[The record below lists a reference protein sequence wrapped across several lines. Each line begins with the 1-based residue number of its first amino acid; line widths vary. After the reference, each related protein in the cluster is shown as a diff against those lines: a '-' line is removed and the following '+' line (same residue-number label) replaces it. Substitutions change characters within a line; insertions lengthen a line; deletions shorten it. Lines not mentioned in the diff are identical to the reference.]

1 MCATSTNRTQ
11 DLSAPAAAVCHSV
24 FSLTLGIR
32 RSTLLGDPT
41 LSKRKRKKGD
51 KGAQRERG
59 RKRKLFLPSPSLY
72 LVPSQS
78 ALGQNVNHVKEGAL
92 QAHCVSAKR
101 VREQEHSKTV
111 HSTHFAMKSSPR
123 KDYTGRLT
131 LTTGEEEGNTAT
143 T

>member
-1 MCATSTNRTQ
+1 MCAKTN
-11 DLSAPAAAVCHSV
+11 LSAAPAAVCHSV

-41 LSKRKRKKGD
+41 LFKRKRKKGD
-51 KGAQRERG
+51 KEVQRESFFFPP
-59 RKRKLFLPSPSLY
+59 LSFY

-92 QAHCVSAKR
+92 QAHCVSANR

-111 HSTHFAMKSSPR
+111 PSTHFAMKSSPR
-123 KDYTGRLT
+123 KDYTDRLT
-131 LTTGEEEGNTAT
+131 LTRGEEEEGQT
-143 T
+143 TTT